1 MLSIK
6 DFCSYV
12 GISRALYYVLR
23 NQGDGPRETHV
34 RSRRFVSKENL
45 AEWLKAREVPTGVKA
60 A

>member
-6 DFCSYV
+6 EFCSHV

-23 NQGDGPRETHV
+23 NQGEGPRETHI
-34 RSRRFVSKENL
+34 RSRRFVSKENA
-45 AEWLKAREVPTGVKA
+45 AEWLKGREVSAGTKA